1 MPVACPTR
9 RRFAY
14 RLRVAPAALQG
25 TPVALPVR
33 SLTPAPPDP
42 ILGLTEAFRA
52 DARAEK
58 VNLAVGVYVDDT
70 GVTPV
75 IGSVLEA
82 ERRLLEKA
90 GPKGYLPI
98 DGRPGFKNAVRD
110 LIFTPDHEI
119 VKSGRSATA
128 QTPGGTGALRVA
140 ADFLLQTGSSKTIW
154 LSEPTWP
161 NHPQLFTIAGFTLRT
176 YPYLDAS
183 GRNVDESGMLGAL
196 RSAVPGDVLLL
207 HGSCHNPSGVDP
219 DQETWAAIGE
229 AVIERELLPIV
240 DFAYQGFG
248 FGLREDADW
257 LTGLARPGMEFLV
270 CTSYSKNFALYNERV
285 GALTIVA
292 ADPGRAAS
300 ALSHLKIAIRSNYS
314 NPPAHGADIVE
325 TILTDPALR
334 ARWEVDLAAMRNRI
348 LGNRAAL
355 VEALVAANVPGNWD
369 PIRHQ
374 RGMFALLALSD
385 EQVARLRAEF
395 GVFVV
400 GRGRINVA
408 GLTAANLPRVVQAVK
423 AVIEG

>member
-1 MPVACPTR
+1 MALP
-9 RRFAY
+9 
-14 RLRVAPAALQG
+14 LRSLAPAA
-25 TPVALPVR
+25 
-33 SLTPAPPDP
+33 PDP

-52 DARAEK
+52 DTRAEK
-58 VNLAVGVYVDDT
+58 VNLAVGVYVDET

-75 IGSVLEA
+75 LGSVLEA

-90 GPKGYLPI
+90 GAKGYLPI

-110 LIFTPDHEI
+110 LVFAPDHEI
-119 VKSGRSATA
+119 VSSGRSATA

-140 ADFLLQTGSSKTIW
+140 ADFLLQTGSSRTIW

-161 NHPQLFTIAGFTLRT
+161 NHPQLFTMAGFALRT

-183 GRNVDESGMLGAL
+183 GRFVDVGGMLGAL
-196 RSAVPGDVLLL
+196 RSAVPGDVILL

-219 DQETWAAIGE
+219 DAETWAAIAD
-229 AVIERELLPIV
+229 AVTERELLPIV

-257 LTGLARPGMEFLV
+257 LTGLARPGLEFLV

-292 ADPGRAAS
+292 ADRDRAAS

-314 NPPAHGADIVE
+314 NPPAHGADVVE
-325 TILTDPALR
+325 TILTDPDLR
-334 ARWEVDLAAMRNRI
+334 ARWEADLAVMRNRI
-348 LGNRAAL
+348 LGNRVAL
-355 VEALVAANVPGNWD
+355 VEALVAAKVPGDWD
-369 PIRHQ
+369 PIRRQ
-374 RGMFALLALSD
+374 RGMFALIGLTD

-408 GLTAANLPRVVQAVK
+408 GLTAANLPRVVAAFK
-423 AVIEG
+423 AVIQG